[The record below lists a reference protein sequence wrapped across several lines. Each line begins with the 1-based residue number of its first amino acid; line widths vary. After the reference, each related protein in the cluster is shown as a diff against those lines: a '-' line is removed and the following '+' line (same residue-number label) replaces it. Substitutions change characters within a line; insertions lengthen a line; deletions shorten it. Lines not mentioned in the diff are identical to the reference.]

1 MGYEAGSINFTEF
14 PIFNPEHLV
23 ESAFSYPVSFNGK
36 VRFTIELPADM
47 SKEDIEKHVLGLEQT
62 QKQLD
67 GKAPKKMI
75 VVPGRI
81 VNVVM

>member
-1 MGYEAGSINFTEF
+1 M
-14 PIFNPEHLV
+14 V
-23 ESAFSYPVSFNGK
+23 ESSFTYPISFNGK
-36 VRFTIELPADM
+36 VRFTVELPADM

-67 GKAPKKMI
+67 GNQPKKMI

-81 VNVVM
+81 VNVVV